1 MRYPENDFVDGF
13 ISTLASEFLQYEGKT
28 GMPLNSALFHFCLA
42 EDGRW
47 VDCSH
52 LARSNGGAEMKT
64 ELWDYIFRCFLVIIN
79 LNSVLR
85 ASPELD
91 VTQSVS
97 HSLQTNAHSPF
108 LTRNYSKRPRNTLH
122 CSCFLN
128 CVLHK
133 RKARDH

>member
-1 MRYPENDFVDGF
+1 
-13 ISTLASEFLQYEGKT
+13 
-28 GMPLNSALFHFCLA
+28 
-42 EDGRW
+42 
-47 VDCSH
+47 
-52 LARSNGGAEMKT
+52 MKT
-64 ELWDYIFRCFLVIIN
+64 ELWDYIFRCFPVIIN

-91 VTQSVS
+91 VTQSNF
-97 HSLQTNAHSPF
+97 HSLQTNTHSPF
-108 LTRNYSKRPRNTLH
+108 LTRNYSERPRNTLR